1 MTITCN
7 TWISQLKK
15 RSTYIFS
22 LKTTKNN
29 YLFLYLE
36 GERMGQPSFDAPS
49 EWNAWTCK
57 RKKKSVW
64 QYIWDMR
71 LFTLDNQV
79 QICDCLTSFF
89 VSSLLPI
96 KFFISTVDVLKT
108 NFQNIYSVM
117 NSNGT
122 CFEQNRT
129 SRSHT
134 SNDHAVT
141 IDLEGFTISLRFL
154 CVIRSPLRFST
165 ARTNITHMFL
175 SIVETKVEEFWLKN
189 ASSRVFPKAEPWLP
203 ASSYVPFDQRS
214 ENKPVCAVR
223 ANGLPD
229 KRCRRLAWSVSG
241 GW

>member
-1 MTITCN
+1 
-7 TWISQLKK
+7 
-15 RSTYIFS
+15 
-22 LKTTKNN
+22 
-29 YLFLYLE
+29 
-36 GERMGQPSFDAPS
+36 
-49 EWNAWTCK
+49 
-57 RKKKSVW
+57 
-64 QYIWDMR
+64 MR

-108 NFQNIYSVM
+108 NFQNIYIFSYEQQRHM
-117 NSNGT
+117 FWT
-122 CFEQNRT
+122 EQNKSFT
-129 SRSHT
+129 HIEH
-134 SNDHAVT
+134 HAVT

-165 ARTNITHMFL
+165 ARTNITDMFL
-175 SIVETKVEEFWLKN
+175 SIVVTKVEKFWLKN
-189 ASSRVFPKAEPWLP
+189 ASSRVFPKAELWLP

-229 KRCRRLAWSVSG
+229 KMCRRLAWSVSG

>member
-1 MTITCN
+1 
-7 TWISQLKK
+7 
-15 RSTYIFS
+15 
-22 LKTTKNN
+22 
-29 YLFLYLE
+29 
-36 GERMGQPSFDAPS
+36 
-49 EWNAWTCK
+49 
-57 RKKKSVW
+57 
-64 QYIWDMR
+64 MR

-165 ARTNITHMFL
+165 ARTNITDMFL
-175 SIVETKVEEFWLKN
+175 SIVATKVENFG
-189 ASSRVFPKAEPWLP
+189 SRMPPQESFPRLNPG
-203 ASSYVPFDQRS
+203 SQRLRTFPLTS
-214 ENKPVCAVR
+214 GRKTSQYAQYGR
-223 ANGLPD
+223 TG
-229 KRCRRLAWSVSG
+229 CRIKGAG
-241 GW
+241 D